1 LGSYNERN
9 PMPVNFEVKGML
21 AKLLATEDLVV
32 EHKKVDTACFNVHTR
47 VLTLPMWERA
57 SNTVYDMLVA
67 HEVSHALYT
76 PNEDWSE
83 QVKVPQ
89 MFVNVVEDARV
100 EKLMK
105 RRYMGL
111 AKTFYGAYKE
121 LHEDDFFMVGDDDVS
136 TYNLADRVN
145 LYYKVGNFI
154 PLSFN
159 PEEQEIVD
167 MIGDAETFGDA
178 LIAAEVLY
186 KYCVKE
192 EEQKESQVPQFDN
205 HENSQPGN
213 QSQSQEEQLELGDDG
228 EENGKKDEETPTNKK
243 DEPTEGEKVEET
255 PVDNSGGKTADP
267 DVKTMS
273 SLENSI
279 KNLVNQN
286 SIRENVYL
294 EIPQVN
300 LDSVIISNEK
310 IHKLCSDAWS
320 TYPTEEGV
328 FVEVDK
334 KYFNFKISAQKEV
347 NYLVKEFECRK
358 AADSYARA
366 SVSKTGVLDCTKL
379 HTYKYNEDLFRKVTT
394 LANGKNHGLVFI
406 LDWSGSMSNVMM
418 DTIKQLYNLIWFCR
432 KVSIPF
438 EVYAF
443 TNNYNPVIEHGD
455 DGYALPPK
463 EHTAKKENQFVVDYS
478 FGLMNLFTSKVRNSV
493 LDEQMKNVFRIVNYW
508 AKQSY
513 CLYSIPPKLQLSGTP
528 LNEALITLHQILP
541 LFQKEH
547 KLQKVQ
553 CVVLT
558 DGEAGQLNYYR
569 EVRRNY
575 GDHNQ
580 VYMGT
585 SYVGDNCYL
594 RDRQTGNVYK
604 INNNGISSFTDL
616 LLLNLR
622 DKFPTVNFIGMR
634 ILEGHNVNYFIRAYT
649 GYYGKE
655 YDEAIKRWKKEKS
668 FALTSSGYHIYFGLS
683 ANALNTNT
691 EFEVEED
698 ATKAKIKSA
707 FAKSL
712 SAKKMNKRI
721 LGEFV
726 ELVA

>member
-1 LGSYNERN
+1 MGLYNERN

-47 VLTLPMWERA
+47 VLTLPMWEKA

-89 MFVNVVEDARV
+89 QFVNVVEDARV

-111 AKTFYGAYKE
+111 AKTFYGAYRE
-121 LHEDDFFMVGDDDVS
+121 LHDDDFFQVGDDDVS

-145 LYYKVGNFI
+145 LYYKVGNFL

-159 PEEQEIVD
+159 HEEQEIVD

-192 EEQKESQVPQFDN
+192 EEQKETQVPQFDSP
-205 HENSQPGN
+205 ENSQPGN
-213 QSQSQEEQLELGDDG
+213 QDKPQDEQLELDDG
-228 EENGKKDEETPTNKK
+228 DENGDEDEQKSNKK

-255 PVDNSGGKTADP
+255 PTDNTGGKTADP
-267 DVKTMS
+267 DIKTMS
-273 SLENSI
+273 SLEKSI
-279 KNLVNQN
+279 KNLANEYT
-286 SIRENVYL
+286 IRENVYL

-310 IHKLCSDAWS
+310 IHKLCSEMW
-320 TYPTEEGV
+320 TNYPVEDGI
-328 FVEVDK
+328 FVDVDK
-334 KYFNFKISAQKEV
+334 KYSNFKTSAQKEV

-379 HTYKYNEDLFRKVTT
+379 HTYKYQEDLFKKVTT
-394 LANGKNHGLVFI
+394 FATGKNHGLVFI
-406 LDWSGSMSNVMM
+406 LDWSGSMSNVML

-443 TNNYNPVIEHGD
+443 TNNYNPQIERNENGNS
-455 DGYALPPK
+455 LPPK
-463 EHTAKKENQFVVDYS
+463 EHTVKKENQFVIDYS

-493 LDEQMKNVFRIVNYW
+493 LDGQMKNIFRVVNHW
-508 AKQSY
+508 TKQSY

-528 LNEALITLHQILP
+528 LNESLITLHQILP

-547 KLQKVQ
+547 NLQKVQ

-569 EVRRNY
+569 EVRRDY
-575 GDHNQ
+575 GN
-580 VYMGT
+580 YMGT
-585 SYVGDNCYL
+585 SHVGDNCYL

-604 INNNGISSFTDL
+604 INNNGISSFSDL
-616 LLLNLR
+616 LLHNLR

-634 ILEGHNVNYFIRAYT
+634 LLEGHSVNYFIRSYT
-649 GYYGKE
+649 GYCGKE
-655 YDEAIKRWKKEKS
+655 YDDAIKRWKNEKS

-683 ANALNTNT
+683 VNALNANT